1 MARSTLALLG
11 GEPVRSKPFPPWPTH
26 DEREERLLL
35 DTLHSGNWFRYKG
48 NKVKQFEEA
57 FAARHDAKYG
67 LAMSSGTTS
76 LEAIFCALGLE
87 PGDEVLV
94 PSYTF
99 VATATSVII
108 SGATPRFVDVCPQTL
123 NIDLKHAEECV
134 SPRTRAV
141 VVVHFAGLPCNMDEV
156 MAFAERHSLYVV
168 EDAAHAHGAR
178 WNGKGVGS
186 HGHMGAFSFQASK
199 NMTAGEGGIVLT
211 DDEQL
216 LSRAFSRHTYGQR
229 PGHPWYSHHVV
240 STNLRMTEWQGA
252 ILLAQLERL
261 DEQMRIRRQ
270 NALLLDEAIANIPA
284 LTPVKSD
291 DPRAADRAYHLYAFR
306 YAPGVE
312 GLSRERFVQA
322 LQAEGIPCSI
332 GYPVPLYKQP
342 LFQHVQHPPDLPSY
356 NELELPQVTQLCNE
370 VIWLTQNLLLG
381 DAEDTRDIIR
391 AIEKVLANA
400 DELLQKAG

>member
-1 MARSTLALLG
+1 
-11 GEPVRSKPFPPWPTH
+11 
-26 DEREERLLL
+26 
-35 DTLHSGNWFRYKG
+35 
-48 NKVKQFEEA
+48 EA

-186 HGHMGAFSFQASK
+186 HGHMGAF
-199 NMTAGEGGIVLT
+199 
-211 DDEQL
+211 
-216 LSRAFSRHTYGQR
+216 
-229 PGHPWYSHHVV
+229 
-240 STNLRMTEWQGA
+240 
-252 ILLAQLERL
+252 
-261 DEQMRIRRQ
+261 
-270 NALLLDEAIANIPA
+270 
-284 LTPVKSD
+284 
-291 DPRAADRAYHLYAFR
+291 
-306 YAPGVE
+306 
-312 GLSRERFVQA
+312 
-322 LQAEGIPCSI
+322 
-332 GYPVPLYKQP
+332 
-342 LFQHVQHPPDLPSY
+342 
-356 NELELPQVTQLCNE
+356 
-370 VIWLTQNLLLG
+370 
-381 DAEDTRDIIR
+381 
-391 AIEKVLANA
+391 
-400 DELLQKAG
+400 